1 MGELER
7 LAQEQS
13 LPVLRMDT
21 RHELVEASRLY
32 AALGYEEGPSPR
44 HELRLSC
51 PIARSSKAGTAEDW
65 VVGVQLEAFRRVSQC
80 SITGDE
86 WTPGRAPTARL

>member
-1 MGELER
+1 VKRLFVAPAARNCGLGARPIGELER

-21 RHELVEASRLY
+21 RPELVEASRLY

-51 PIARSSKAGTAEDW
+51 PIADPLRDDLTAA
-65 VVGVQLEAFRRVSQC
+65 VSGVHMLR
-80 SITGDE
+80 
-86 WTPGRAPTARL
+86 